1 MNKIYLIPGL
11 GADKRVFKYLK
22 LPAQTFCI
30 NWIKPGRKETLQD
43 YCRRLVE
50 VNQIEKGQI
59 FIGLSFGGIV
69 AIELARIIAAKDVII
84 ISSVKNRKELPLLF
98 RLAGKIYLHKLLPY
112 QLLKKPS
119 FLLRLAFGPISDKDY
134 DLLKKIVA
142 DTDLRFLK
150 WAINQVIL
158 LPADISAENII
169 HIHGSSDRIFTKHF
183 IKNYISIE
191 NGGHFMVVN
200 LADEISSIINQYIL
214 QIK

>member
-1 MNKIYLIPGL
+1 MNKIYLISGL
-11 GADKRVFKYLK
+11 GADKRVFKCLK
-22 LPAQTFCI
+22 IAGETI
-30 NWIKPGRKETLQD
+30 HIDWIEPGKRESLSD
-43 YCRRLVE
+43 YCKRLIKANE
-50 VNQIEKGQI
+50 IGDRQIL
-59 FIGLSFGGIV
+59 IGVSFGGIV
-69 AIELARIIAAKDVII
+69 AIELARITGAKYVII
-84 ISSVKNRKELPLLF
+84 ISSVKNRVELPLLF
-98 RLAGKIYLHKLLPY
+98 HLAGKIYLHKLLPY
-112 QLLKKPS
+112 RLLKKPS

-158 LPADISAENII
+158 LPANTLAENTI

-183 IKNYISIE
+183 IKDYISIE

-200 LADEISSIINQYIL
+200 RADEISSIINQYIL